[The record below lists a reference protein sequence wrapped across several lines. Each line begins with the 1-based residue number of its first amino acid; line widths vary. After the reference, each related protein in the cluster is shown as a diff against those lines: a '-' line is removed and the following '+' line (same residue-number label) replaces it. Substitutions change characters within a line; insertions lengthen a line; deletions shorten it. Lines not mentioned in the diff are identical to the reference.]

1 MPYMGNTTRKASDIR
16 RFDVTGSTSA
26 THTLTWTAPN
36 EQSLIV
42 TVNGVK
48 QHEDAYSVSGTTL
61 TLTSALVSTDKLEV
75 IGINDIGTTITPAQ
89 NSVDTDK
96 IADGAITNAKID
108 ASAAIA
114 TSKISGLA
122 ASATTDTTDAS
133 NIASGTLATARLGSG
148 TASSSTY
155 LAGDNSWKSL
165 STWENTPNFY
175 VKTNADQS
183 WSSSYTKFVFNTLV
197 SESDTGSFD
206 TTTNY
211 RFTVPSGKGGTYLFA
226 HNFANQNGTNWY
238 VKTLKNGTD
247 ELWWAQ
253 SSIDDAGGN
262 QFRTHVVVAELSA
275 GDYVE
280 WLKYSGTSWT
290 NMGSQLYGV
299 RLHT

>member
-1 MPYMGNTTRKASDIR
+1 MSTLETNLVQPSSGTNLQLGASGDTVDIPSGATL
-16 RFDVTGSTSA
+16 DVTGA
-26 THTLTWTAPN
+26 T
-36 EQSLIV
+36 
-42 TVNGVK
+42 
-48 QHEDAYSVSGTTL
+48 VSG
-61 TLTSALVSTDKLEV
+61 
-75 IGINDIGTTITPAQ
+75 
-89 NSVDTDK
+89 
-96 IADGAITNAKID
+96 
-108 ASAAIA
+108 
-114 TSKISGLA
+114 
-122 ASATTDTTDAS
+122 
-133 NIASGTLATARLGSG
+133 
-148 TASSSTY
+148 
-155 LAGDNSWKSL
+155 L

-226 HNFANQNGTNWY
+226 HNFGNQNGTNWY

-262 QFRTHVVVAELSA
+262 QNRTHIVVAELSA

>member
-1 MPYMGNTTRKASDIR
+1 MSSELKTNKISPATGTLTTLGDASDV
-16 RFDVTGSTSA
+16 FQ
-26 THTLTWTAPN
+26 LP
-36 EQSLIV
+36 
-42 TVNGVK
+42 
-48 QHEDAYSVSGTTL
+48 
-61 TLTSALVSTDKLEV
+61 
-75 IGINDIGTTITPAQ
+75 
-89 NSVDTDK
+89 
-96 IADGAITNAKID
+96 
-108 ASAAIA
+108 ASAEI
-114 TSKISGLA
+114 
-122 ASATTDTTDAS
+122 D
-133 NIASGTLATARLGSG
+133 IASGATLDVNGTVDFTGATVSG
-148 TASSSTY
+148 
-155 LAGDNSWKSL
+155 L